1 MKYPFASALVLGLA
15 LVVTGASSPGLVGT
29 VSAQAVNP
37 CALLTVDEIEPLAS
51 TSVADGVSN
60 SLPAFGYVACRYMWG
75 VGIGRFK
82 LDVIVTE
89 PSGMFPGMSPE
100 QIKQQVLES
109 VRAGTDDAVI
119 SEIGEAAV
127 FKPASPV
134 YASATAF
141 VKGRILQVHLDGVYA
156 SEKKDQV
163 IGLLKSAA
171 SRL

>member
-89 PSGMFPGMSPE
+89 PSGMFGDRRSRRVQTRLARLCQCNRIRKGPHSAGAPRRSLCE
-100 QIKQQVLES
+100 REEGS
-109 VRAGTDDAVI
+109 SHRAAEVGCV
-119 SEIGEAAV
+119 AAV
-127 FKPASPV
+127 TVLRRFSV
-134 YASATAF
+134 S
-141 VKGRILQVHLDGVYA
+141 
-156 SEKKDQV
+156 
-163 IGLLKSAA
+163 
-171 SRL
+171 